1 MRFNVIINQLISL
14 KDNLDI
20 VFEEIGEELEN
31 TENENEG
38 LKKKLREIQNAR
50 FSAENQ
56 ELLELR
62 RNQKDK
68 FKGWFNKSMC

>member
-1 MRFNVIINQLISL
+1 MRSNVIINRLISL

-38 LKKKLREIQNAR
+38 LKNKLREIQNAR

-62 RNQKDK
+62 R
-68 FKGWFNKSMC
+68 KSER